1 MGFEVKNVS
10 GEVFYFSREV
20 QKVSREVFYFSR
32 EVRKVSREVFYFS
45 REVRKVS
52 GEVEDV
58 SRQNLWVAD
67 CDEAPT
73 DELFLLMLEQKKLV
87 LE

>member
-10 GEVFYFSREV
+10 G
-20 QKVSREVFYFSR
+20 
-32 EVRKVSREVFYFS
+32 EVFYFS

-58 SRQNLWVAD
+58 SRQNLWMAD
-67 CDEAPT
+67 REEAPMGEIFGLM
-73 DELFLLMLEQKKLV
+73 DE
-87 LE
+87 

>member
-10 GEVFYFSREV
+10 GEVI
-20 QKVSREVFYFSR
+20 
-32 EVRKVSREVFYFS
+32 YFS

-58 SRQNLWVAD
+58 SRQNFWVAD

-73 DELFLLMLEQKKLV
+73 DELFLLMDE
-87 LE
+87 

>member
-10 GEVFYFSREV
+10 
-20 QKVSREVFYFSR
+20 Q
-32 EVRKVSREVFYFS
+32 EVFYFS

-58 SRQNLWVAD
+58 SRQNLWMAD
-67 CDEAPT
+67 RDEAPM
-73 DELFLLMLEQKKLV
+73 DELFLLMDE
-87 LE
+87 

>member
-1 MGFEVKNVS
+1 MGFEVKN
-10 GEVFYFSREV
+10 
-20 QKVSREVFYFSR
+20 VSREVFYFSR
-32 EVRKVSREVFYFS
+32 EVRKVSREVVYFS

-58 SRQNLWVAD
+58 SRQNLWMAD
-67 CDEAPT
+67 RDEAPMG
-73 DELFLLMLEQKKLV
+73 EIFGLMLEQKKLV

>member
-20 QKVSREVFYFSR
+20 QKVSREVI
-32 EVRKVSREVFYFS
+32 YFS

-73 DELFLLMLEQKKLV
+73 DELFLLMDE
-87 LE
+87 

>member
-20 QKVSREVFYFSR
+20 
-32 EVRKVSREVFYFS
+32 RKVSREVNYFS

-73 DELFLLMLEQKKLV
+73 GELFGLMDE
-87 LE
+87 

>member
-20 QKVSREVFYFSR
+20 
-32 EVRKVSREVFYFS
+32 RKVSREVIYFS

-73 DELFLLMLEQKKLV
+73 DELFLLMDE
-87 LE
+87 

>member
-20 QKVSREVFYFSR
+20 RKVSGEVFYFSG
-32 EVRKVSREVFYFS
+32 
-45 REVRKVS
+45 EVRKVS

-58 SRQNLWVAD
+58 SRKNLWVAD
-67 CDEAPT
+67 RDEAPT
-73 DELFLLMLEQKKLV
+73 GELFLLMDE
-87 LE
+87 

>member
-20 QKVSREVFYFSR
+20 RKVSREVIYFSR
-32 EVRKVSREVFYFS
+32 EVRKVSR
-45 REVRKVS
+45 
-52 GEVEDV
+52 EVEDV

-73 DELFLLMLEQKKLV
+73 DELFLLMDE
-87 LE
+87 

>member
-10 GEVFYFSREV
+10 REV
-20 QKVSREVFYFSR
+20 I
-32 EVRKVSREVFYFS
+32 YFS

>member
-1 MGFEVKNVS
+1 MGFEVKNVC

-20 QKVSREVFYFSR
+20 QKVSREVID
-32 EVRKVSREVFYFS
+32 FS

-58 SRQNLWVAD
+58 SRQNLWMAD
-67 CDEAPT
+67 RDEAPT
-73 DELFLLMLEQKKLV
+73 GEIFGLMDE
-87 LE
+87 

>member
-20 QKVSREVFYFSR
+20 
-32 EVRKVSREVFYFS
+32 RKVSREVNYFS

-58 SRQNLWVAD
+58 SRQNLWMAD
-67 CDEAPT
+67 REEAPMGEIFGLM
-73 DELFLLMLEQKKLV
+73 DE
-87 LE
+87 